1 MFLIYILLLFR
12 VHFVSHGAIC
22 ILLLGLE
29 FTYVHFLLCPHA
41 LFLLKALQFAVGQV
55 LLGSFTLALVHESPG

>member
-1 MFLIYILLLFR
+1 
-12 VHFVSHGAIC
+12 
-22 ILLLGLE
+22 LLGLE

-55 LLGSFTLALVHESPG
+55 LLGSFTLALVHESPS